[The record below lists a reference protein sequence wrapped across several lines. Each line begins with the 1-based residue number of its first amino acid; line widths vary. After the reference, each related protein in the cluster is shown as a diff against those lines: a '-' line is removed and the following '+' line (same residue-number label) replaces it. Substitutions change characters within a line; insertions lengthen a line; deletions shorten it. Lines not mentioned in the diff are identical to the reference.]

1 MISIIIAIYLA
12 IGMVYGLLFVAVASH
27 QWKDPELAKKK
38 STLDSLLDEASF
50 AKKMKLV
57 CNFVFLWPID
67 IVKFIK
73 FIRT

>member
-27 QWKDPELAKKK
+27 QWKDPELAQKK
-38 STLDSLLDEASF
+38 STLDVLLDEASF
-50 AKKMKLV
+50 AKKIKLV